1 MQKSVLAEMIR
12 IKMLRKDAYSKER
25 YTSLELPLRVPYCCT
40 VISLCACN
48 KLLSLSVFAAN
59 ADLRAAHRR
68 HSMRACMLND
78 FDTRTCRGPEIW
90 LPP

>member
-1 MQKSVLAEMIR
+1 MIR
-12 IKMLRKDAYSKER
+12 IKMSRKDAYSKEGD
-25 YTSLELPLRVPYCCT
+25 TSLELPLRAPYCCT

-48 KLLSLSVFAAN
+48 KVLSLSVFATG

-90 LPP
+90 ASPLIEVN